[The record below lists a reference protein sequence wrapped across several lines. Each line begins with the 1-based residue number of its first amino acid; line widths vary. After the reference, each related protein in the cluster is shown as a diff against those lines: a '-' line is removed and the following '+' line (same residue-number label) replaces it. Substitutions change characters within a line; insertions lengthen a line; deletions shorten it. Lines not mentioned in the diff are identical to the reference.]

1 MTNAPPPPVV
11 LLAVVTDG
19 RQEMNIQCCVSIMH
33 LQIELITAKNDGFGA
48 ELMFARDLNDVL
60 DRLHREKRFAG
71 AFVIRHNAAIPGTF
85 APKAFKSTEQIVVS
99 PTPLPVVDWERV
111 KAHVLDA
118 AEDTQFSGNVYNV
131 KLEGLPRSDGYARV
145 AAMVMAD
152 GMFVRRGVVD
162 AIAEKHPDIVAENRS
177 AFALDG
183 VYDGKFMTGTQ
194 RFMNLHA
201 GQVWADVE
209 NQGGVGGPIEYMG
222 CVGARKT
229 LR

>member
-1 MTNAPPPPVV
+1 MTTPPPPIV

-19 RQEMNIQCCVSIMH
+19 RAEMNLQCCVSILH
-33 LQIELITAKNDGFGA
+33 LQVELMTAKSDSFGA

-60 DRLHREKRFAG
+60 DRLHRDKRLVG
-71 AFVIRHNAAIPGTF
+71 AFVIRHNASIPGAF
-85 APKAFKSTEQIVVS
+85 ALKAFRSKERIVVS

-118 AEDTQFSGNVYNV
+118 AEDTRYSGNVYNV

-145 AAMVMAD
+145 SSMLVAD
-152 GMFVRRGVVD
+152 GMFVRREVVD
-162 AIAEKHPDIVAENRS
+162 VIAERNPDITTAEKS

-183 VYDGKFMTGTQ
+183 VYGGKYATGTQ
-194 RFMNLHA
+194 RFVDLH
-201 GQVWADVE
+201 GDKVWADVE
-209 NQGGVGGPIEYMG
+209 NQGGASGPIEYVG
-222 CVGARKT
+222 CVGARKV